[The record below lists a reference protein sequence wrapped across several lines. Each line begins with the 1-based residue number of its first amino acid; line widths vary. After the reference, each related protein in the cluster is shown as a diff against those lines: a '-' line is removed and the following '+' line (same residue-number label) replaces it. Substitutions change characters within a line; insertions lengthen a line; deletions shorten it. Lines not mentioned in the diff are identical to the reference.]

1 MNSKKL
7 CSLGLNLPDPWYVK
21 DNRRL
26 KLVCENKD
34 CKIYSEVV
42 YSEGLNRKICVAFV
56 EHFMTGK
63 LIKKICLTLVK
74 SQLNSFTETIV
85 NISQK

>member
-7 CSLGLNLPDPWYVK
+7 CSLGLNLPDPCYVK

-42 YSEGLNRKICVAFV
+42 YSEGLNRKICAAFV

-63 LIKKICLTLVK
+63 LIKTICLTLAK
-74 SQLNSFTETIV
+74 SQLNSLP
-85 NISQK
+85 KPL

>member
-1 MNSKKL
+1 MLELSYEFKEVMVFRV
-7 CSLGLNLPDPWYVK
+7 NLPDPWYVK

-63 LIKKICLTLVK
+63 LIKTICLTLVK
-74 SQLNSFTETIV
+74 SQLNFLP
-85 NISQK
+85 KPL

>member
-7 CSLGLNLPDPWYVK
+7 CSLGLNLPDPCYVK

-63 LIKKICLTLVK
+63 LIKTICLTLVK
-74 SQLNSFTETIV
+74 SQLNSLP
-85 NISQK
+85 KPL